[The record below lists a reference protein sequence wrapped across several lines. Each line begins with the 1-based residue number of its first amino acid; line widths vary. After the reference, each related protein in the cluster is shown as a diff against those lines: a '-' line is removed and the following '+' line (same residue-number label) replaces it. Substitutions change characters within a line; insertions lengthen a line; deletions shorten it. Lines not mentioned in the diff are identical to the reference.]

1 LFDDIKKFNS
11 KERTEKQRLR
21 KYQQMTVKL
30 QKILAYYA
38 RYEEC
43 TGVVKYVNFHLESWF
58 TCIKLAG
65 IEPTNNY
72 AEHAIR
78 ETVMVRKIIGA
89 FRSVTGTK
97 VYETLASLLA
107 TWQYQKLD
115 IKKELRKMLST
126 NLC

>member
-1 LFDDIKKFNS
+1 
-11 KERTEKQRLR
+11 
-21 KYQQMTVKL
+21 MTVKL